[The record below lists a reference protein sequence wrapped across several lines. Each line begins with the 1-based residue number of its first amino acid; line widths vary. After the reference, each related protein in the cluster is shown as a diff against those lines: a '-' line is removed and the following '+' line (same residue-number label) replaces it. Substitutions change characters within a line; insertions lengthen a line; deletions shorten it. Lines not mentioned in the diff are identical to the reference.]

1 MPNLTP
7 AERQRRSR
15 AHKANDH
22 RLCDPMRCPN
32 AAVAPATTPDE
43 GTQAVLPR
51 NASRGER
58 LSAELLAACTT
69 PGQKVLA
76 EEAGRIADRLD
87 RIDAFLQGKKDW
99 LRIRTI
105 ISEQEDDVRIKISID
120 GALAEARQQQV
131 ALKALISELRLST
144 SAAPAKPGAR
154 PPTVNGKA
162 GAGASITDLASK
174 IAARR
179 GTTPS

>member
-1 MPNLTP
+1 
-7 AERQRRSR
+7 
-15 AHKANDH
+15 
-22 RLCDPMRCPN
+22 MRCPTAAVGPPLTPDE
-32 AAVAPATTPDE
+32 AAVAAAAT
-43 GTQAVLPR
+43 LPR
-51 NASRGER
+51 DATRGQR
-58 LSAELLAACTT
+58 LHADLLALCTT

-105 ISEQEDDVRIKISID
+105 VSEFGDDVRIKISLD

-144 SAAPAKPGAR
+144 APSKPAVST
-154 PPTVNGKA
+154 PTSNAKA
-162 GAGASITDLASK
+162 GAGANVTDLAAK
-174 IAARR
+174 LAARR
-179 GTTPS
+179 GAAPS